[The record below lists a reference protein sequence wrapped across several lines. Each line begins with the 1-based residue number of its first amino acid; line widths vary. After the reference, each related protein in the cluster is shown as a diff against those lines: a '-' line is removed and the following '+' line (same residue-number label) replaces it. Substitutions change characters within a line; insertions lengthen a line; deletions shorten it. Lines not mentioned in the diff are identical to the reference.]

1 MVTIYDVL
9 EVEENASKEEIEK
22 AYTKL
27 VYEYRI
33 DPNLS
38 EEDNK
43 ENELLLNKLKIAYGI
58 LSNDEKRKKYDQDL
72 AQKRAEEL
80 IKNVAVSSTE
90 EKIEAKEEVKQEV
103 KQEVNQEVVKP
114 QVYTSVPK
122 DEIVETNETHKL
134 YEEEEDVVLTK
145 EEQNKLRKAAQKE
158 FKTNL
163 KRAQKAE
170 EEYNQAYNEA
180 YNNYLRKLGYQVKEP
195 WTWKRVKNT
204 IIGIL
209 SIVIACMI
217 IWFIPATRQLLIN
230 FYNENYIVKALVDVV
245 IALVKAILSIFQ

>member
-90 EKIEAKEEVKQEV
+90 EKIEVKEEVKQEV
-103 KQEVNQEVVKP
+103 KQEVVKP

-122 DEIVETNETHKL
+122 DEIVETNETHEL
-134 YEEEEDVVLTK
+134 YEEEDVVLTK

-245 IALVKAILSIFQ
+245 IALVKAVLSIFQ

>member
-1 MVTIYDVL
+1 MVTIYEVL
-9 EVEENASKEEIEK
+9 EVSEDASKEEIEK
-22 AYTKL
+22 AYAKL

-58 LSNDEKRKKYDQDL
+58 LANDEKRKKYDQDL

-80 IKNVAVSSTE
+80 ISNVTVSSITE
-90 EKIEAKEEVKQEV
+90 EPKIESVEKETVVAPQNTVNNSVAKP
-103 KQEVNQEVVKP
+103 VN
-114 QVYTSVPK
+114 
-122 DEIVETNETHKL
+122 DIVETNESYPL
-134 YEEEEDVVLTK
+134 EEEEEEVVLTK
-145 EEQNKLRKAAQKE
+145 EEQAKLRKAAQKE

-195 WTWKRVKNT
+195 WTLKRVKNLV
-204 IIGIL
+204 IGIL
-209 SIVIACMI
+209 AI
-217 IWFIPATRQLLIN
+217 IIFCFVVWMIPATRQMLIN
-230 FYNENYIVKALVDVV
+230 FYNENYIIKALVDVV
-245 IALVKAILSIFQ
+245 AALIKAILSIFK

>member
-1 MVTIYDVL
+1 MVTIYEVL

-33 DPNLS
+33 DPTLS
-38 EEDNK
+38 DEDNK
-43 ENELLLNKLKIAYGI
+43 ENEQLLNKLKIAYGI
-58 LSNDEKRKKYDQDL
+58 LSDDEKRKKYDQDL
-72 AQKRAEEL
+72 AQRRAEEL
-80 IKNVAVSSTE
+80 IKNVAISSTE
-90 EKIEAKEEVKQEV
+90 EKVETKEEVK
-103 KQEVNQEVVKP
+103 QEVVKP

-122 DEIVETNETHKL
+122 EEIVETDEIQEL
-134 YEEEEDVVLTK
+134 CEEEEDVVLTK
-145 EEQNKLRKAAQKE
+145 EEQNKLRKAAKKE
-158 FKTNL
+158 FKANL

-204 IIGIL
+204 LIGIL
-209 SIVIACMI
+209 SVIIAIMI

-230 FYNENYIVKALVDVV
+230 FYNENYIVKAFVDVV
-245 IALVKAILSIFQ
+245 IALVKAILNIFK

>member
-1 MVTIYDVL
+1 MVTIYEVL
-9 EVEENASKEEIEK
+9 EVSEDASKEEIEK
-22 AYTKL
+22 AYAKL

-58 LSNDEKRKKYDQDL
+58 LANDEKRKKYDQDL

-80 IKNVAVSSTE
+80 ISNVAVSSTTE
-90 EKIEAKEEVKQEV
+90 EPKVEEVKE
-103 KQEVNQEVVKP
+103 
-114 QVYTSVPK
+114 VPK
-122 DEIVETNETHKL
+122 TTSNDSVVRPVQNIVETNES
-134 YEEEEDVVLTK
+134 YPIEEEEEEVVLTK
-145 EEQNKLRKAAQKE
+145 EEQAKLRKAAQKE

-195 WTWKRVKNT
+195 WTLKRVKNLVIT
-204 IIGIL
+204 ILAIL
-209 SIVIACMI
+209 IFCFAVWM
-217 IWFIPATRQLLIN
+217 IPATRQMLIN
-230 FYNENYIVKALVDVV
+230 FYNENYIIKALVDVV
-245 IALVKAILSIFQ
+245 AALIRAILSIFK

>member
-90 EKIEAKEEVKQEV
+90 EKIEVKEEVKQEV
-103 KQEVNQEVVKP
+103 KQEVVKP

-122 DEIVETNETHKL
+122 DEIVETNETHAL
-134 YEEEEDVVLTK
+134 FEEEDVVLTK

-245 IALVKAILSIFQ
+245 IALVKAVLSIFQ

>member
-1 MVTIYDVL
+1 MVTIYEVL
-9 EVEENASKEEIEK
+9 EVSEDASKEEIEK
-22 AYTKL
+22 AYAKL

-58 LSNDEKRKKYDQDL
+58 LANDEKRKKYDQDL

-80 IKNVAVSSTE
+80 ISNVTVSSANE
-90 EKIEAKEEVKQEV
+90 ESKVERVEKAEEVISSPQNV
-103 KQEVNQEVVKP
+103 VNNSVVKP
-114 QVYTSVPK
+114 VNN
-122 DEIVETNETHKL
+122 IVETNESYPL
-134 YEEEEDVVLTK
+134 EEEEEEVVLTK
-145 EEQNKLRKAAQKE
+145 EEQSKLRKAAQKE
-158 FKTNL
+158 FKINL

-195 WTWKRVKNT
+195 WTLKRVKNLV
-204 IIGIL
+204 IGIL
-209 SIVIACMI
+209 AIIIFCFIVWM
-217 IWFIPATRQLLIN
+217 IPATRQMRI
-230 FYNENYIVKALVDVV
+230 
-245 IALVKAILSIFQ
+245 IL